1 MISKLCTKVPNKLI
15 KVILILMVCTLKEN
29 IFFLK
34 EKLISNSLIQLLLG
48 ILYFRH
54 LGICRL
60 F

>member
-15 KVILILMVCTLKEN
+15 KVILMVCTLKEN